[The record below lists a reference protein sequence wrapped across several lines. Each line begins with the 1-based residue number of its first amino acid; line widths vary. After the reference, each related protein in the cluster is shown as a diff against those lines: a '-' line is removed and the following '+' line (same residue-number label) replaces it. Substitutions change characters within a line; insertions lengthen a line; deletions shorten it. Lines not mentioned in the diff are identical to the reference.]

1 MDGIVYSA
9 IGERYLAEA
18 LTSARSSLRFNHVPH
33 RISTDQEVTPAETD
47 PDELSIRTYR
57 PGDDAFAEK
66 IHSMAASPF
75 ERSIF
80 LDTDTYVTNY
90 ICHVFDLLD
99 KYDMA
104 AAFAP
109 GYRGMKD
116 PEVPTAF
123 YELNT
128 GVIAWRSGERTASF
142 FADWLDTHA
151 QMTRERPFHP
161 LPGSGFEQ
169 PAFRRCAWRHE
180 LALYVLGPEYNYRPK
195 KPGSVTAQVRV
206 LHGRRMDFEKV
217 AAEVNREDGARA
229 FQSLTARPRER

>member
-1 MDGIVYSA
+1 MDGIIYSA
-9 IGERYLAEA
+9 IGDRYLAEA

-33 RISTDQEVTPAETD
+33 QISTDQEVTPADTD

-90 ICHVFDLLD
+90 ICHLFDLLD

-109 GYRGMKD
+109 GYRGRKD

-128 GVIAWRSGERTASF
+128 GVIVWRSGERTASF
-142 FADWLDTHA
+142 FADWLDTYV
-151 QMTRERPFHP
+151 QMTRERPFTRCP
-161 LPGSGFEQ
+161 AAGSSS
-169 PAFRRCAWRHE
+169 
-180 LALYVLGPEYNYRPK
+180 RPF
-195 KPGSVTAQVRV
+195 A
-206 LHGRRMDFEKV
+206 
-217 AAEVNREDGARA
+217 GARGDTSWRSTCSGRSTTTVRRSPA
-229 FQSLTARPRER
+229 ASWPRSGCCTAATWTSRRWPRR